1 MEGNRAITGT
11 SRHTAWLAAKIHRAA
26 VAAQVKARVLKAV
39 FGVDEPG
46 DDVLGG
52 VVLHLA
58 KALGPVQRPLHRF
71 PHGQGPVGVV
81 EDDAAPLVGA
91 GHVHGAQGARV
102 RRLAP
107 LLGEK
112 GRGGK
117 DHVPSAGGLPAVHY
131 LCREALGIGVFVVEL
146 SRVHRLTSPG
156 KKCILWPMDI
166 FTVLLIYLE
175 GVNLLTLV
183 VYGLDK
189 HRARVHRE
197 RIPEAALLGLA
208 AIGGAVGAL
217 AGMFLFRHKI
227 RKRKFTVGVPVILA
241 LEILVVLGVI
251 YILSGD
257 PFLL

>member
-1 MEGNRAITGT
+1 
-11 SRHTAWLAAKIHRAA
+11 
-26 VAAQVKARVLKAV
+26 
-39 FGVDEPG
+39 
-46 DDVLGG
+46 
-52 VVLHLA
+52 
-58 KALGPVQRPLHRF
+58 
-71 PHGQGPVGVV
+71 
-81 EDDAAPLVGA
+81 
-91 GHVHGAQGARV
+91 
-102 RRLAP
+102 
-107 LLGEK
+107 
-112 GRGGK
+112 
-117 DHVPSAGGLPAVHY
+117 
-131 LCREALGIGVFVVEL
+131 
-146 SRVHRLTSPG
+146 
-156 KKCILWPMDI
+156 MDI

-251 YILSGD
+251 YVLSGD